1 MTVRYS
7 FALAAALSIIGG
19 GAFALVTT
27 DSVIQ
32 ELSASGYTR
41 IEVANGPTQMKVE
54 AIRGTEKLEVVYDT
68 ATGNVLKSET
78 DTVDADENTT
88 PGVQVRTRDRDFVQV
103 REQTQTGVS
112 DDDDDE
118 EDDDDDFSDDSD
130 DDNSGSGSDD
140 DDDDDDDHGG
150 HGGHGG
156 DDGGGDDH
164 GGHGRGGDDD

>member
-7 FALAAALSIIGG
+7 LALAAALSIIGG

-78 DTVDADENTT
+78 DIVDADENTT
-88 PGVQVRTRDRDFVQV
+88 PGVQVQTRDRDFLRV

-112 DDDDDE
+112 
-118 EDDDDDFSDDSD
+118 DDDDDFSDDSD